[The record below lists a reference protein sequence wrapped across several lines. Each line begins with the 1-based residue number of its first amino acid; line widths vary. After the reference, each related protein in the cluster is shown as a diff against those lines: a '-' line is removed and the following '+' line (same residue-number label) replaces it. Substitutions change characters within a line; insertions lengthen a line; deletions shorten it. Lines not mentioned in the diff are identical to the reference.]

1 MCSATVCLFFFSLQ
15 FLIVTFFQWAGQQQP
30 SRSHHYSL
38 SLSLQGRP
46 AIKPR
51 QQRRYYTH
59 RERSVGVEEE
69 GCYLMDVIF
78 LQKGRGS
85 LMTRQHRYKT
95 DDGKKK
101 KTCLLG
107 AAPTS
112 EIKKKKRRFRC
123 HAPPVRFL
131 PFLLTG
137 EDDEWSHYRH
147 QRDLSDSASPP
158 EAQQQRIILTWPLTD
173 ARTKEG
179 DPLIV

>member
-101 KTCLLG
+101 KNL
-107 AAPTS
+107 S
-112 EIKKKKRRFRC
+112 SRRG
-123 HAPPVRFL
+123 PDVRDKEEEE
-131 PFLLTG
+131 T
-137 EDDEWSHYRH
+137 
-147 QRDLSDSASPP
+147 LSVSRAASPFP
-158 EAQQQRIILTWPLTD
+158 SFSF
-173 ARTKEG
+173 
-179 DPLIV
+179 